1 MADWRDVLLVDGYN
15 MIGGWP
21 DLAEISHTGMNE
33 ARDRLLDML
42 ADYQAYSGR
51 RVIAVFDAYRVPGLG
66 RAFVQ
71 GKVQVFFTKEKE
83 TADECIERLVGELSH
98 RRRQIYVATSDFVE
112 QHVIFAQGA
121 LRLSAREL
129 RLEIEENQKEVKKAI
144 KPKGARGSRHALED
158 KLPPDVRSKLEN
170 WRRQ

>member
-21 DLAEISHTGMNE
+21 ELSALSETGMQG

-42 ADYQAYSGR
+42 ADYQAFTGR
-51 RVIAVFDAYRVPGLG
+51 HVIAVFDAYRVPGLG
-66 RAFVQ
+66 RSFVQ

-83 TADECIERLVGELSH
+83 TADEAIERLVGELTH

-121 LRLSAREL
+121 LRISAREL
-129 RLEIEENQKEVKKAI
+129 RLEIEENQKQVKKAI
-144 KPKGARGSRHALED
+144 EPDSISSKRHSLEE
-158 KLPPDVRSKLEN
+158 KLPPEMRKRLED

>member
-1 MADWRDVLLVDGYN
+1 MADWRDILLVDGYN

-21 DLAEISHTGMNE
+21 ELAALSQTGMQG

-42 ADYQAYSGR
+42 ADYQAFTGL

-66 RAFVQ
+66 RSFVQ

-83 TADECIERLVGELSH
+83 TADECIERLVGEFTH
-98 RRRQIYVATSDFVE
+98 RRRQISVATSDFVE
-112 QHVIFAQGA
+112 QHVVFAQGA
-121 LRLSAREL
+121 LRISAREL
-129 RLEIEENQKEVKKAI
+129 RLEIEENQKQVKKAI
-144 KPKGARGSRHALED
+144 EPGSVSGVRHSLED
-158 KLPPDVRSKLEN
+158 KLPPETRKRLED